1 MTSTSQSQESLIF
14 DAMQS
19 IADHYSQPIHLSTA
33 SSSINN
39 KNEQEEQQVEVPYFD
54 PLLGKPITSP
64 SPVTHYWFERLIHIT
79 TISPK
84 HVVGSLMKSYE
95 LILREKCFVDGS
107 TGSSSSSSRGKTLQ
121 VQSNAGI
128 LLIQYEQL
136 LSKYKEYLKGGCK
149 NNGPDHV
156 TAGQEERKGGQPE
169 EEVEVE
175 EDCIY
180 TIVAT
185 TVERMASDIFSLSAM
200 YIRPRDVTAK
210 EVEDPSSSSSAAAA
224 AVNSDDSL
232 DQHTRSRIRNMI
244 LPVLLKLLQHMMDYL
259 MYILTEMDCPMSSRE
274 KHKSPLR
281 NDTQVKY
288 CFAVGTLV
296 ALAFCKDCDF
306 HHLQDCMDKKGAC
319 NMTMLTTSASSSDL
333 TVWEI
338 VDSKDLCIT
347 WKDLFLDQST
357 FAPTLIKDW
366 EKSSYL
372 DGLFQ
377 FAQWKRE
384 CHGEEEGSSPPPS
397 SSSSSFM
404 ERTMVDFQQSNAAA
418 TIQSS
423 WIDPTNGIGTRTAR
437 SLLQQISKS
446 SLWLLLE
453 NDNDT
458 KGNCHDNQHT
468 TTTLIHGKCYQDIIL
483 KAVGT
488 EYMCQLARE
497 LFFGRLVSSSSSTFS
512 GKTAANKKSQQGKDS
527 INNLFKSMS
536 SHDLAFNGIIIR
548 DKKASDDAANLN
560 SQLTIVQS
568 NRTKRLITRHIM
580 EYTDSEPFKEVPALA
595 VAAIRVMAALKFPNV
610 TSNVLENTIPVAFTL
625 IDSYAEYHQAF
636 GAAILWNI
644 LTQVTP
650 TCFVSFSKRDD
661 DAGKRTYFENTQ
673 KVLSLACRTCK
684 HSLSLCLLTMARFKL
699 FEMAPSKEGNKL
711 RRDGVSESYEWIQKS
726 SFAGPGAESES
737 LEVLFISLASCLQPL
752 LHALAQLPEAGA
764 MELGRAGLA
773 VLLPLI
779 RWDSNTLWGRKVQ
792 VASMECLL
800 SLMMG
805 AYPIMG
811 RHGGKIMS
819 ELISCVGR
827 LQRDVAIQNEVQ
839 NRSLHHDE
847 NDEPLAATKMTMVV
861 ALHVASAA
869 LVLCGQ
875 RAEDVLI
882 KIETGSYNKSLVDA
896 CSVVRSSAAA
906 MKK

>member
-1 MTSTSQSQESLIF
+1 MTLTSQSQESLVF

-19 IADHYSQPIHLSTA
+19 IADHYSQPIHLSTT

-39 KNEQEEQQVEVPYFD
+39 KNDQEEQQVEVPYFD

-64 SPVTHYWFERLIHIT
+64 SPMTHYWFERLIHIT

-84 HVVGSLMKSYE
+84 NVVGSLMKSYE
-95 LILREKCFVDGS
+95 LILREKCFDSG

-121 VQSNAGI
+121 VQSNADI

-149 NNGPDHV
+149 NSGADYV
-156 TAGQEERKGGQPE
+156 TVGQEEGKGGQP

-175 EDCIY
+175 EDFY

-185 TVERMASDIFSLSAM
+185 TVERIASDIFSLSAM
-200 YIRPRDVTAK
+200 YIQPRDVTAK
-210 EVEDPSSSSSAAAA
+210 GVEDPSSSAAA
-224 AVNSDDSL
+224 AVNSDDSF
-232 DQHTRSRIRNMI
+232 DHHTRSRIRNVI

-259 MYILTEMDCPMSSRE
+259 MHILTEMDCPMSSRE
-274 KHKSPLR
+274 KHKNS
-281 NDTQVKY
+281 TQVKY
-288 CFAVGTLV
+288 CLAVGTLA
-296 ALAFCKDCDF
+296 ALAFCKDCD
-306 HHLQDCMDKKGAC
+306 HHQDCMDKKGAY
-319 NMTMLTTSASSSDL
+319 NTTMLTTSASSSDL

-357 FAPTLIKDW
+357 FAPASIKDW

-377 FAQWKRE
+377 FVQWKGE
-384 CHGEEEGSSPPPS
+384 CHGEEESSSPSSS

-404 ERTMVDFQQSNAAA
+404 NRAMVDFQQSNAAA

-423 WIDPTNGIGTRTAR
+423 WIDRTNGIGTRTAR

-458 KGNCHDNQHT
+458 KGNYHDNQRT
-468 TTTLIHGKCYQDIIL
+468 TTTLSHGKCYQDIIL
-483 KAVGT
+483 KAVGS

-497 LFFGRLVSSSSSTFS
+497 LFFGRLVSSSSSSS
-512 GKTAANKKSQQGKDS
+512 GKTAADEKSQQGKDS
-527 INNLFKSMS
+527 SNNLFKSMS

-548 DKKASDDAANLN
+548 DKKGSDDAANLN
-560 SQLTIVQS
+560 SKLTIVQS

-610 TSNVLENTIPVAFTL
+610 TSNVLENAIPVAFTL

-650 TCFVSFSKRDD
+650 TCFVSFSKSDD

-684 HSLSLCLLTMARFKL
+684 HSLSLCLLTMARSKL

-792 VASMECLL
+792 AASMECLL

-811 RHGGKIMS
+811 RHGGKIML
-819 ELISCVGR
+819 ELFSCVGR

-839 NRSLHHDE
+839 NHGLHHDE
-847 NDEPLAATKMTMVV
+847 NDELLAATKMTMVV